1 MYYGYELFFGLISII
16 FSIALLID
24 FLLNKKNLN
33 KISNIYFGLIINS
46 ILMSILSTINN
57 KMLHCFTDT
66 KLSLII
72 ISKLTIASMVS
83 WIVLFTLYIVV
94 VSFKNN
100 VKDITKVIKRTRNNL
115 SIMYII
121 YLLLLVFIPINY
133 MEDKFV
139 YIDSKIIG
147 ISYLFSFILLLMG
160 LVSMIINRN
169 NISKK
174 IIVLFTLFS
183 VLSLIFV
190 VANSYLYH
198 LSLFTI
204 IPILITSIICIDNRS
219 NNKTSNEEN
228 KYNDIEFI
236 SNASCEISS
245 SLNNIV
251 NCSNDLLN
259 DNLGDNSKKTVN
271 NIITT
276 SEDLIQLTNSLSDV
290 IKIENNM
297 FKLNNQEYNL
307 KEIFDEIVLLANNRI
322 DNNNIQFK
330 YEYDNNI
337 PPVLYGDANRIKQVM
352 LNILINS
359 IKYTNSGYIKY
370 NINCEINND
379 RCCLNIVIE
388 DTGTGIKEEEID
400 ELFTKFDDGENT
412 NAKGIGLGIPVTKK
426 IVEFMDGKIQLQ
438 SKSGVG
444 SKFEISFEQR
454 IIPKQLEDI
463 KKDDIEEINFVGAAN
478 KVLII
483 DDEDECINQL
493 LQITKSCNLSIET
506 DKSGIN
512 CINKILDGNK
522 YELLFID
529 TSMEGMDGIHTLKN
543 LKNIIGFNTP
553 VVALIESNE
562 LDNSGQYIEEGF
574 SDYLLKPI
582 NKNKLFELLS
592 KYLNTTSNNEENIEG
607 ENDNMS
613 LTGVD
618 LLTSNGVNIDASLEL
633 LGDMDMYND
642 TAKDFLKESET
653 RLKNIEE
660 FKNSGDMPNYAILVH
675 AMKSDSK
682 YLGFTKLAELSYNHE
697 MASKGNDINYVNNNY
712 EELMIEANRIINL
725 LKQYIGN

>member
-100 VKDITKVIKRTRNNL
+100 VKDITKVIKRNRNNL

-204 IPILITSIICIDNRS
+204 IPTLITSIICIDNRS

-322 DNNNIQFK
+322 DNNIQFK

-337 PPVLYGDANRIKQVM
+337 PPVLYGDANRIKQIM

-359 IKYTNSGYIKY
+359 IKYTYSGYIKY
-370 NINCEINND
+370 NINCEINDD

-412 NAKGIGLGIPVTKK
+412 NAKGIRLGIPVTKK

-444 SKFEISFEQR
+444 SKFEISFEQE
-454 IIPKQLEDI
+454 IVPKKLEDI
-463 KKDDIEEINFVGAAN
+463 KPIKEDTISFVGNGN

-483 DDEDECINQL
+483 DDNNEVLEQIL
-493 LQITKSCNLSIET
+493 SITKDCNLTIET
-506 DKSGIN
+506 DNSGIN
-512 CINKILDGNK
+512 CIDKILDGNK
-522 YELLFID
+522 YELMFID
-529 TSMEGMDGIHTLKN
+529 TDMNGMDGVQTLKN
-543 LKNIIGFNTP
+543 LKNIIGFNIP
-553 VVALIESNE
+553 VVALIESDE
-562 LDNSGQYIEEGF
+562 KDNFNKYLEEGF
-574 SDYLLKPI
+574 SEYLVKPI
-582 NKNKLFELLS
+582 NKNNLYELLI
-592 KYLNTTSNNEENIEG
+592 KYLNTTSNNDIINEG
-607 ENDNMS
+607 VSDNMN

-618 LLTSNGVNIDASLEL
+618 LLKSNGVNIDASLEL

-660 FKNSGDMPNYAILVH
+660 YKNSGDMPNYAILVH

-697 MASKGNDINYVNNNY
+697 MASKGNDINYVNSNY
-712 EELMIEANRIINL
+712 EELIKEANRIIDL